1 MKKIKVTQPLPA
13 VHIVEKEWLN
23 PFNPIAVN
31 LIGAGGTGSQVL
43 TALGRINHALTELNH
58 PGLFVRLFD
67 DDKVERANL
76 GRQLFATAE
85 LGQYKAVALINRVNL
100 FFGTNWKA
108 VTALYDQ
115 ANLKQQPELARAGL
129 TISCVDTVQAR
140 LEIAEILKAVHAHS
154 NYGRNRPVYYM
165 DFGNSR
171 SSGQVVLSTVG
182 KVPQPQMSKYQTVD
196 SLPMVTDEFK
206 DLLLASESTDKT
218 PSCSLAE
225 ALTKQDLFINSA
237 LANTGASLLWTLFR
251 EGMVTN
257 RGFFVNLKDFRM
269 QPIKVTPPSGVI
281 VPLKPKRVKNKF
293 A

>member
-1 MKKIKVTQPLPA
+1 MKKIKITQALKA
-13 VHIVEKEWLN
+13 VHIVENEWIN
-23 PFNPIAVN
+23 PYNPIVVN

-43 TALGRINHALTELNH
+43 TALARMNHALIALNH

-85 LGQYKAVALINRVNL
+85 LKQYKAVALINRVNL

-108 VTALYDQ
+108 EIQRYDKASLKTA
-115 ANLKQQPELARAGL
+115 PELTKAGL

-140 LEIAEILKAVHAHS
+140 LEIADILKTLHKHS
-154 NYGRNRPVYYM
+154 GHGRNKPLYYM

-171 SSGQVVLSTVG
+171 FTGQVILSTIG
-182 KVPQPQMSKYQTVD
+182 KVVQPEMKKYATVD
-196 SLPMVTDEFK
+196 TLPMVTDEFK
-206 DLLLASESTDKT
+206 DLLLASESADKT

-237 LANTGASLLWTLFR
+237 LANAGASLLWQLFR
-251 EGMVTN
+251 EGMLFN
-257 RGFFVNLKDFRM
+257 RGFFINLKEFRM
-269 QPIKVTPPSGVI
+269 QPVKVNLPIATI
-281 VPLKPKRVKNKF
+281 VPMKPNK
-293 A
+293 AKQEVA

>member
-1 MKKIKVTQPLPA
+1 MKKIKIRQPLTA

-23 PFNPIAVN
+23 PYNPIVVN

-43 TALGRINHALTELNH
+43 TALARMNHALNELNH

-85 LGQYKAVALINRVNL
+85 LKQYKAVALINRVNL

-108 VTALYDQ
+108 VTARYDK
-115 ANLKQQPELARAGL
+115 AGLKEQPELAQAGL

-140 LEIAEILKAVHAHS
+140 MEIAEILKNLSKHS
-154 NYGRNRPVYYM
+154 GYGRNKPLYYM

-171 SSGQVVLSTVG
+171 FTGQVILSTVG
-182 KVPQPQMSKYQTVD
+182 KIAQPEMKKYDTVD
-196 SLPMVTDEFK
+196 TLPMVTDEFRE
-206 DLLLASESTDKT
+206 LLLASEGSDKT

-237 LANTGASLLWTLFR
+237 LANAGASLLWQLFR
-251 EGMVTN
+251 EGMLFN
-257 RGFFVNLKDFRM
+257 RGFFVNLKEFRM
-269 QPIKVTPPSGVI
+269 QPLKVSKPVAI
-281 VPLKPKRVKNKF
+281 VKPMKPKRTKTK
-293 A
+293 AA

>member
-1 MKKIKVTQPLPA
+1 MKKIKIRQPLTA
-13 VHIVEKEWLN
+13 VHVVEKEWLN
-23 PFNPIAVN
+23 PYNPIVVN

-43 TALGRINHALTELNH
+43 TALGRMNHALIELNH

-85 LGQYKAVALINRVNL
+85 LKQYKAVTLINRVNL

-108 VTALYDQ
+108 VTHRYDK
-115 ANLKQQPELARAGL
+115 AGLKAEPGLAQAGL

-140 LEIAEILKAVHAHS
+140 MEIAEILKTLHKHS
-154 NYGRNRPVYYM
+154 GHGRNRPVYYM

-171 SSGQVVLSTVG
+171 FSGQVLLSTIG
-182 KVPQPQMSKYQTVD
+182 KVPQPEMKKYVTVD
-196 SLPMVTDEFK
+196 SLPMITDEFR

-225 ALTKQDLFINSA
+225 ALAKQDLFINSA
-237 LANTGASLLWTLFR
+237 LANSGSSLLWQLFR
-251 EGMVTN
+251 EGMLVN
-257 RGFFVNLKDFRM
+257 RGFFLNLKDFRM
-269 QPIKVTPPSGVI
+269 QPIKVTAPVAVI
-281 VPLKPKRVKNKF
+281 VPLKPKRDKKK
-293 A
+293 AA